1 MASDTA
7 VAEAPPQAELEQLRP
22 ATFQCFTVFG
32 TSQERDIPKALIRL
46 PRRGGVFA
54 KWYSAQWKLIRYE
67 LAALGNIA
75 ARESIKQE
83 ADRKRGWQQLPA
95 NMVHRNERARLARR
109 VRALKV
115 AREGE
120 AARWAKIKITLE
132 EMKRLE
138 MEETKRLLM
147 QAKERRVRLKEKAEL
162 NQQRSRPWPEKY
174 KEMVNYVEERVA
186 YDCTLGV
193 GRRPRGCALS
203 GPQDGGSFLEAD
215 AGRTSRLQPDQSGS
229 QHGKRDRDGHC
240 RSYSS
245 CDLKRDGDVRPQELA
260 GEACLDSC
268 LITTRS
274 KRAWM
279 FELKEFVTRASFV
292 DMFDCVMNMGAN
304 TAPFIP
310 KLVTFTRAWMNSEVK
325 RLPLTAFREANK
337 SSPQLR
343 K

>member
-7 VAEAPPQAELEQLRP
+7 VAEAPPQAELEQLLP

-32 TSQERDIPKALIRL
+32 TLHEREIPKALL
-46 PRRGGVFA
+46 GSPRRGGAFA
-54 KWYSAQWKLIRYE
+54 QWYSAQWKMIRYE

-120 AARWAKIKITLE
+120 AARWAKIKIPLE
-132 EMKRLE
+132 EMKRME
-138 MEETKRLLM
+138 MEESKRLLR

-162 NQQRSRPWPEKY
+162 NQQRSWPWPEKY

-186 YDCTLGV
+186 YDCTWEL
-193 GRRPRGCALS
+193 
-203 GPQDGGSFLEAD
+203 
-215 AGRTSRLQPDQSGS
+215 
-229 QHGKRDRDGHC
+229 
-240 RSYSS
+240 
-245 CDLKRDGDVRPQELA
+245 DGDLADVLSQGLRMEVLSWKLTQEEPQGCSQSSQDLNMGNEIAIATAEATALA
-260 GEACLDSC
+260 TLSETVAFALKNSQER
-268 LITTRS
+268 L
-274 KRAWM
+274 AWAVA
-279 FELKEFVTRASFV
+279 FELNECVTRASFV
-292 DMFDCVMNMGAN
+292 HMFDCVMNMGAN

-310 KLVTFTRAWMNSEVK
+310 KLVTFTRAWE
-325 RLPLTAFREANK
+325 NK
-337 SSPQLR
+337 AAPQLR